1 MDYVIA
7 IEGQQIPIPEEI
19 GKDDAAV
26 KRALAPFFPDAANAM
41 ITRTTKDNLTT
52 VTVVKKAGSK
62 GGRSTLGGPLA
73 MLSEME
79 QSQNTAVGLYNEL
92 QALEKADLTPEK
104 MLEYDARLQAA
115 IDAGL
120 QEAEQVKRT
129 IERLLRS
136 PAVPARGVP
145 VGF

>member
-1 MDYVIA
+1 MEYVIA

-41 ITRTTKDNLTT
+41 ITRTTKGEVTT
-52 VTVVKKAGSK
+52 VNVVKKAGSK
-62 GGRSTLGGPLA
+62 GGRSTFGSTLDSLD
-73 MLSEME
+73 
-79 QSQNTAVGLYNEL
+79 QCIQHQNPAVELYNEL
-92 QALEKADLTPEK
+92 QLLDKAELTPEL
-104 MLEYDARLQAA
+104 MLEYDASLQGA

-120 QEAEQVKRT
+120 EQAEQVKQT

-145 VGF
+145 FGF